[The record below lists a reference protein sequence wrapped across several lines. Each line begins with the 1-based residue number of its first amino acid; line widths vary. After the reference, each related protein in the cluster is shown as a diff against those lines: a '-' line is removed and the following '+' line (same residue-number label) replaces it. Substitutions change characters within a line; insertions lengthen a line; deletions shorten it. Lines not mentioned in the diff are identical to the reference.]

1 METQHKPT
9 LKDEVYQQIIELIC
23 NGSIKTGEIITEKQL
38 INHFGISKSPV
49 REALI
54 QLGHDNVLKS
64 IPRCGY
70 QVIQIQAKDIRDLTE
85 VRLYLELG
93 CLQKMVE
100 SPDEATL
107 SRLKELNRL
116 RCVKPVEQKDVWS
129 AWDNNVQ
136 FHLCLLE
143 GADNTYAL
151 DLLERTLSTWAPA
164 LMRSCITI
172 IGRASFPPHLP
183 PMRTSAS
190 SPPSKRMTSTARRR
204 CFGGYSADATDLL
217 SRTLNA
223 IY

>member
-1 METQHKPT
+1 M
-9 LKDEVYQQIIELIC
+9 
-23 NGSIKTGEIITEKQL
+23 
-38 INHFGISKSPV
+38 
-49 REALI
+49 
-54 QLGHDNVLKS
+54 
-64 IPRCGY
+64 
-70 QVIQIQAKDIRDLTE
+70 TE

-143 GADNTYAL
+143 GADQHVCARPAGTDAFHLGTRAYAQLYYNHRESVISSTSSTHAHERIVAAIEAHDL
-151 DLLERTLSTWAPA
+151 DGAAALLREDIL
-164 LMRSCITI
+164 
-172 IGRASFPPHLP
+172 
-183 PMRTSAS
+183 
-190 SPPSKRMTSTARRR
+190 RMQ
-204 CFGGYSADATDLL
+204 TDLL

>member
-1 METQHKPT
+1 M
-9 LKDEVYQQIIELIC
+9 
-23 NGSIKTGEIITEKQL
+23 
-38 INHFGISKSPV
+38 

-204 CFGGYSADATDLL
+204 CFGGYSADADRPAFPHAQRNLL
-217 SRTLNA
+217 SRAPPCFFVKRPSPVRFLPPRSERVRTKCGWAACSPNRR
-223 IY
+223 

>member
-9 LKDEVYQQIIELIC
+9 LKDEVYQQIVELIC

-93 CLQKMVE
+93 CLQKLI
-100 SPDEATL
+100 EAPSEAHL
-107 SRLKELNRL
+107 AKLRELNRL
-116 RCVKPVEQKDVWS
+116 RNKPLEQKDVWS

-143 GADNTYAL
+143 GAGNAYAL
-151 DLLERTLSTWAPA
+151 DLLRRTLST
-164 LMRSCITI
+164 CT
-172 IGRASFPPHLP
+172 RAYAQLYYNHRESVI
-183 PMRTSAS
+183 SAS
-190 SPPSKRMTSTARRR
+190 SSTHAHERIVAAIEAHDI
-204 CFGGYSADATDLL
+204 GSATALLREDILCMQTDLL
-217 SRTLNA
+217 PRNFNE

>member
-9 LKDEVYQQIIELIC
+9 LKDEVYQQIVELIC

-136 FHLCLLE
+136 FHLRLLE
-143 GADNTYAL
+143 GAGNTYAL
-151 DLLERTLSTWAPA
+151 DLLERTLSTCTRAYAQLYYNHRESVISSTSSTHAHERIVAAIEAHDLDGAAA
-164 LMRSCITI
+164 LLREDI
-172 IGRASFPPHLP
+172 L
-183 PMRTSAS
+183 
-190 SPPSKRMTSTARRR
+190 RMQ
-204 CFGGYSADATDLL
+204 TDLL
-217 SRTLNA
+217 PRTLNA